1 MRLLRYSDKE
11 LIEIIRT
18 DPDKG
23 LRCVYKYYQK
33 YCVGAVKKLFGED
46 DFIEDAF
53 QEAVFILYQ
62 RALNSEFTV
71 TCSIRT
77 FLVSICKNKILDK
90 KRKRK
95 REVQRSKSLS
105 ENTEKKDS
113 DNEPKSNKLSPW
125 FEYENLQDE
134 LAGFHDYIFTDEYIL
149 YSIINEMRETNS
161 NCYQIFSGT
170 LNQNMS
176 TLELVHELGYQSS
189 NSLKTI
195 KSRCLIILKTKF
207 FQRKPYA
214 L

>member
-18 DPDKG
+18 DPEKG
-23 LRCVYKYYQK
+23 LRCIYKYYQK
-33 YCVGAVKKLFGED
+33 YCVETVKKLFGDD

-53 QEAVFILYQ
+53 QEAVFVLYQ
-62 RALNSEFTV
+62 RALNSEFTL
-71 TCSIRT
+71 TYSIGT

-125 FEYENLQDE
+125 FENENLQDE

-149 YSIINEMRETNS
+149 NSIINEMRETNP
-161 NCYQIFSGT
+161 NCYQIFSGD
-170 LNQNMS
+170 LNQNIS
-176 TLELVHELGYQSS
+176 TLELVQELRYRSS
-189 NSLKTI
+189 NTLKTMR
-195 KSRCLIILKTKF
+195 SRCLRVLKTKF
-207 FQRKPYA
+207 FQNRPYA
-214 L
+214 V